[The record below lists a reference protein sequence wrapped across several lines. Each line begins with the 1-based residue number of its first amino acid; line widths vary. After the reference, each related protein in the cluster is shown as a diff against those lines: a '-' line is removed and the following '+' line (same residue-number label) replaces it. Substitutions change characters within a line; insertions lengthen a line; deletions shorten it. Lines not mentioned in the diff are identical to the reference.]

1 MKQIFSFSLLLA
13 YALLML
19 ASTNVALARSLPD
32 FVPLI
37 EQNKNAVVNITTTRS
52 FSGSSQFSP
61 QQIPPEMLEGPWG
74 EIFKRF
80 FENAP
85 NQSPDGSPGRS
96 QQQPHSTGSGFI
108 FSADG
113 YVITNNHVIDGA
125 DTITVRLIDRNEYTA
140 ELIGTDPKSD
150 IALLKINAKN
160 LPTVKI
166 GRSADINVG
175 EWVVAIGSP
184 FGFDYSVTSGIVSAL
199 GRSLP
204 SDNYVP
210 FIQTDVAINPGNS
223 GGPLFNLKGEV
234 IGVNSQIYSRT
245 GGFMGLS
252 FAIPMDVALEVVE
265 QLKSTGTVSR
275 GWLGVY
281 IQEVTRELAD
291 SFGMKTPQG
300 ALITNVIADGPA
312 EKGGLESGDVIL
324 AFNGTPIMRSA
335 DLPPL
340 VGRVAANT
348 TAKVKLLR
356 NGKTKTIKLEI
367 GELPGQREITKA
379 STKPKAPTAEDIL
392 GMVLTEPDEAQ
403 KDAYN
408 LGDKGV
414 AVQAVNAGS
423 AADAG
428 VLSGDVITRVNN
440 QTVRNIKH
448 FKEII
453 KGARSDSRVALLI
466 QRQRGPVYLAL
477 RIP

>member
-1 MKQIFSFSLLLA
+1 MTQRFTFSLLLVNT
-13 YALLML
+13 LFIL
-19 ASTNVALARSLPD
+19 AFSHTAHARALPD

-52 FSGSSQFSP
+52 SKRTSQLP
-61 QQIPPEMLEGPWG
+61 QQLPPEMLEGPWG
-74 EIFKRF
+74 EIFEHF
-80 FENAP
+80 FRGAP
-85 NQSPDGSPGRS
+85 NQSPNIPRKAR
-96 QQQPHSTGSGFI
+96 PHSTGSGFI
-108 FSADG
+108 ISEDG
-113 YVITNNHVIDGA
+113 YLITNNHVIDGA
-125 DTITVRLIDRNEYTA
+125 EDIIVRLIDRNEYKA
-140 ELIGTDPKSD
+140 KLIGSDAKSD
-150 IALLKINAKN
+150 IAVLKIDAKG
-160 LPTVKI
+160 LPTVKL
-166 GRSADINVG
+166 GKSADIKVG

-184 FGFDYSVTSGIVSAL
+184 FGFDYSVTSGIVSAI

-223 GGPLFNLKGEV
+223 GGPLFNLRGEV

-265 QLKSTGTVSR
+265 QLKTKGSVSR

-300 ALITNVIADGPA
+300 ALVTNVIEDSPA
-312 EKGGLESGDVIL
+312 EKGGLESGDVVL
-324 AFNGTPIMRSA
+324 EFNGSEINRSS

-340 VGRVAANT
+340 VGRVVAGSK
-348 TAKVKLLR
+348 AKVKLLR
-356 NGKTKTIKLEI
+356 NGKFKVMSIKI
-367 GELPGQREITKA
+367 GELPGEKNLAKVTGQ
-379 STKPKAPTAEDIL
+379 SKPQTSDNIL
-392 GMVLTEPDEAQ
+392 GMAITEPDEAQ

-414 AVQAVNAGS
+414 AVTSVDVGA

-428 VLSGDVITRVNN
+428 ILPGDVITRVNN
-440 QTVRNIKH
+440 QAVRSVKH

-453 KGARSDSRVALLI
+453 KGARSGSRVALLI